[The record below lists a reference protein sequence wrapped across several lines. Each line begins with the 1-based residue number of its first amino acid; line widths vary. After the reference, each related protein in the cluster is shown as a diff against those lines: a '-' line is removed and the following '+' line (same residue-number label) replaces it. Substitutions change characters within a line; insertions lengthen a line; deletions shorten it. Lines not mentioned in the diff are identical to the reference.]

1 MREEWQGF
9 REGRWLEAVDVRDFI
24 QTNYR
29 PYEEGAEFLCGP
41 TERTEALMKKLEH
54 LFDLERQ
61 FGGVLD
67 IDTQTVTSLTNYRAG
82 YLDKEREIIVGLQ
95 TDRPL
100 RRGVNP
106 FGGIAMTRK
115 FWTRRR
121 R

>member
-82 YLDKEREIIVGLQ
+82 YLTRSGRSSSACRQ
-95 TDRPL
+95 TGRCAAASTPSAVS
-100 RRGVNP
+100 R
-106 FGGIAMTRK
+106 
-115 FWTRRR
+115 
-121 R
+121 